1 VNSFSRFSALTLFS
15 AILITA
21 CAPAGEKLPVG
32 FQRFNA
38 PDDRYTLLYPNNWTF
53 QPGPEGGV
61 LLADPIDGS
70 YQVTVYSSD
79 IKGRND
85 IADLGSV
92 DKFGQLLI
100 KRFQGRK
107 EKTVAELRSTKERK
121 DKTGKRYYTVE
132 LVVSARKN
140 AQHTVVTA
148 TVDNGKIYTL
158 VTGTGDGTWVNRK
171 EKLFTVADS
180 FVLTATSASAA
191 EEPAPSQSKK
201 PSAP

>member
-15 AILITA
+15 SILITA
-21 CAPAGEKLPVG
+21 CAPAGEKLPTG

-61 LLADPIDGS
+61 LLADPVDGS
-70 YQVTVYSSD
+70 YQVTVYSTD
-79 IKGRND
+79 LKGRND

-92 DKFGQLLI
+92 EKFGQLLI

-107 EKTVAELRSTKERK
+107 EKTVAELRSSKERK
-121 DKTGKRYYTVE
+121 DKAGKRYYTVE
-132 LVVSARKN
+132 LVVAARKT

-158 VTGTGDGTWVNRK
+158 VTGTGDGTWASRK
-171 EKLFTVADS
+171 EKLSTIADS
-180 FVLTATSASAA
+180 FVLTTTASAA
-191 EEPAPSQSKK
+191 KEPAPSQNKT

>member
-1 VNSFSRFSALTLFS
+1 MNSFSRFSALTLFS
-15 AILITA
+15 SILITA
-21 CAPAGEKLPVG
+21 CAPAGEKLPTG

-61 LLADPIDGS
+61 LLADPVDGS
-70 YQVTVYSSD
+70 YQVTVYSTD
-79 IKGRND
+79 LKGRND

-92 DKFGQLLI
+92 EKFGQLLI

-107 EKTVAELRSTKERK
+107 EKTVAELRSSKERK
-121 DKTGKRYYTVE
+121 DKAGKRYYTVE
-132 LVVSARKN
+132 LVVAARKT

-158 VTGTGDGTWVNRK
+158 VTGTGDGTWASRK
-171 EKLFTVADS
+171 EKLSTIADS
-180 FVLTATSASAA
+180 FVLTTTASAA
-191 EEPAPSQSKK
+191 KEPAPSQNKT

>member
-1 VNSFSRFSALTLFS
+1 MV
-15 AILITA
+15 TA
-21 CAPAGEKLPVG
+21 CAPAAEKLPVG

-92 DKFGQLLI
+92 EKFGQLLI
-100 KRFQGRK
+100 KRFQDRK

-121 DKTGKRYYTVE
+121 DKTGKRYYTAE
-132 LVVSARKN
+132 LVVAARNN

-148 TVDNGKIYTL
+148 TVDDGKIYTL
-158 VTGTGDGTWVNRK
+158 VTGTGDGTWASRK

-180 FVLTATSASAA
+180 FVLITTSASAA
-191 EEPAPSQSKK
+191 KEPARSQNKT

>member
-1 VNSFSRFSALTLFS
+1 VNFFSRFSGLVLCASLM
-15 AILITA
+15 ATA

-38 PDDRYTLLYPNNWTF
+38 PDERYTLLFPNNWTF

-79 IKGRND
+79 LKGRDD
-85 IADLGSV
+85 IKDLGSV
-92 DKFGQLLI
+92 EKFGQLLV

-107 EKTVAELRSTKERK
+107 EKTVAELRSAKERK

-132 LVVSARKN
+132 LVVAARNN
-140 AQHTVVTA
+140 AQHTLVTA
-148 TVDNGKIYTL
+148 TVDDGKIYTL
-158 VTGTGDGTWVNRK
+158 VTGTGDGTWASRK

-180 FVLTATSASAA
+180 FALTATPPSAA
-191 EEPAPSQSKK
+191 KESAPSQSKT
-201 PSAP
+201 PSVP

>member
-1 VNSFSRFSALTLFS
+1 MNSFTRFFAFPILTS
-15 AILITA
+15 ILITA
-21 CAPAGEKLPVG
+21 CAPAGEKLPTG
-32 FQRFNA
+32 FQRFKA

-61 LLADPIDGS
+61 LLADPVDGS

-92 DKFGQLLI
+92 EKFGQLLI

-107 EKTVAELRSTKERK
+107 EKTVAELRSSKERK
-121 DKTGKRYYTVE
+121 DKAGKRYYTVE
-132 LVVSARKN
+132 LVVAARKT

-158 VTGTGDGTWVNRK
+158 VTGTGDGTWASRK

-180 FVLTATSASAA
+180 FVLTTTPSAA
-191 EEPAPSQSKK
+191 KEPAPSQSKT

>member
-1 VNSFSRFSALTLFS
+1 
-15 AILITA
+15 
-21 CAPAGEKLPVG
+21 
-32 FQRFNA
+32 
-38 PDDRYTLLYPNNWTF
+38 
-53 QPGPEGGV
+53 V

-70 YQVTVYSSD
+70 YQVTVYASD

-85 IADLGSV
+85 IADLGTV

-121 DKTGKRYYTVE
+121 DKAGKRYYTVE

-158 VTGTGDGTWVNRK
+158 VTGTGDGTWASRK
-171 EKLFTVADS
+171 EKLFTIADS
-180 FVLTATSASAA
+180 FVLTTAAASAA
-191 EEPAPSQSKK
+191 KEPAPSQNKT
-201 PSAP
+201 PSVP